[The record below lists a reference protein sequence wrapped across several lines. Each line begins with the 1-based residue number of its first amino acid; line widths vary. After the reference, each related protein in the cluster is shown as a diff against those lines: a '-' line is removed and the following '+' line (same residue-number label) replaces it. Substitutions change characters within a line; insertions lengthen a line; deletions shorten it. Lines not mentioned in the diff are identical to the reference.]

1 MDLRGEHAR
10 PTQSPASS
18 AASFAHPTWHA
29 QAILCNPK
37 ITEFGGSAKDVEGC
51 LSLPGFTAD
60 VVRPKWVKVE
70 YQDKKGKLKKKR
82 LTGFIARVF
91 QACAHAR
98 APTPFTCATRDD
110 ACVILTRGVC
120 GHVAARVRPSCR
132 HAVR

>member
-37 ITEFGGSAKDVEGC
+37 ITESGGSAKDVEGC

-91 QACAHAR
+91 QARAAHFPHAR
-98 APTPFTCATRDD
+98 APTPFTRATRGDT
-110 ACVILTRGVC
+110 CTILTRGVC
-120 GHVAARVRPSCR
+120 GHVAARV
-132 HAVR
+132 